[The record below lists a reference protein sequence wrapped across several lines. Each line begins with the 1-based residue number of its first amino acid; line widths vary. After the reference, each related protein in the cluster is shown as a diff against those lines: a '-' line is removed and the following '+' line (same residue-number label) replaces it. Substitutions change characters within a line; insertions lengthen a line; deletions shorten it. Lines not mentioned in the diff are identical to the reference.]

1 MSPKSQ
7 LVPSTHITWLG
18 NDISCKL
25 LCNSYTRVSQVLL
38 HLWLLRCLRFSFRSL
53 ARLLGHLQWLCAPA
67 STCAP
72 FLASAYALLHTTSR
86 PIILPR
92 NIWRA
97 LATACLTSLLPLS
110 RRPIPPPTC
119 MPLVYCDAALT
130 PSGRYAASCFK
141 QSSFATHVTAPA
153 WVTNQQTAELYA
165 VFHSSR
171 QLLLRNLTHACLVV
185 DNSSAYV
192 TTLFGK
198 CSPFHWARLRVLR
211 RTNRVCVESQL
222 QIQLALTPSLHNA
235 ADPFSRFSPTAPLL
249 CAPLADTRSSVPN
262 LSRVSASI
270 PRFWWSCFYPSVF
283 P

>member
-1 MSPKSQ
+1 MYQSSEKSFVFGSRRLPFGWFFSPILGQKTLERILLPLAAWFPDLMWQFIDDILLGHPDPYFLSFACAFAVYLLEKSGLLMSPKSQ

-18 NDISCKL
+18 KDISCKL

-86 PIILPR
+86 PILLPR

-130 PSGRYAASCFK
+130 PSGRYAVSCFK
-141 QSSFATHVTAPA
+141 RSFFATHVTAPA
-153 WVTNQQTAELYA
+153 
-165 VFHSSR
+165 
-171 QLLLRNLTHACLVV
+171 
-185 DNSSAYV
+185 
-192 TTLFGK
+192 
-198 CSPFHWARLRVLR
+198 
-211 RTNRVCVESQL
+211 
-222 QIQLALTPSLHNA
+222 
-235 ADPFSRFSPTAPLL
+235 
-249 CAPLADTRSSVPN
+249 
-262 LSRVSASI
+262 
-270 PRFWWSCFYPSVF
+270 
-283 P
+283 